1 MRADPFPDRAE
12 AGRAL
17 GRLLAGLA
25 PRPGRLVLALP
36 RGGVPVGFEV
46 ARALD
51 APLDAFVVRKLGV
64 PGHEE
69 YAFGAIAAG
78 GVRVLNEEVV
88 RMLGLDDEVVAR
100 VTRAEELEL
109 ERRERAYRPGL
120 AAPDVRGRVVVL
132 VDDGLATGASMSAA
146 VKALR
151 VRGPERIVVAVPVG
165 AAGTCSMLRRS
176 TDQVVCAMTPE
187 PFGSVGQW
195 YQDFRPTSDAEVR
208 ALLALAHDR
217 ALS

>member
-1 MRADPFPDRAE
+1 MRADPFSDRAE

-17 GRLLAGLA
+17 GRLLAGQT
-25 PRPGRLVLALP
+25 PRPDRLVLALP

-64 PGHEE
+64 PEHEE
-69 YAFGAIAAG
+69 FAFGAIAAG
-78 GVRVLNEEVV
+78 GVRVLNEAVV

-109 ERRERAYRPGL
+109 ERRERMYRQGL
-120 AAPDVRGRVVVL
+120 APPQVRGRVVVL

-151 VRGPERIVVAVPVG
+151 VRGPDRIIVAVPVG
-165 AAGTCSMLRRS
+165 PAGTCSALRRS
-176 TDQVVCAMTPE
+176 ADQVVCAMTPE
-187 PFGSVGQW
+187 PFQSVGQW
-195 YQDFRPTSDAEVR
+195 YRDFRQTSDAEVR
-208 ALLALAHDR
+208 ALLALAHER
-217 ALS
+217 VLP